1 MRIDDLPDHY
11 IHKQDVITWESQF
24 WRKKS
29 SNGFYSAP
37 IDTTFAMHRPGGGHV
52 NANSLRSAPPYLARH
67 LPWYYD
73 LSKPSVE
80 IDYYNKNADQLISN
94 WNNEN
99 LPASVKAVLV
109 KLRAENIAREQKI

>member
-1 MRIDDLPDHY
+1 
-11 IHKQDVITWESQF
+11 
-24 WRKKS
+24 
-29 SNGFYSAP
+29 
-37 IDTTFAMHRPGGGHV
+37 
-52 NANSLRSAPPYLARH
+52 

-73 LSKPSVE
+73 LSKPSAE

-109 KLRAENIAREQKI
+109 KLRAENIARERTI